1 MNPRQTVISPAYSF
15 FGGSSLVQSKMS
27 EHRLSI
33 LAQILSQR
41 QSKSRVVS
49 EIDNRKLRVAGIK
62 SLLLASVMLA
72 LQMIIFF
79 ISAGHIVG
87 SRPWT
92 FFGASFM
99 HYALSTAVQYK
110 LNPKLLV
117 ERLKRKREGSKLWDE
132 ILMRISNLTVLIAVP
147 AMAGLDIGRFH
158 WSGLDVQ
165 FAALGFASFI
175 VSTILIN
182 WAMAV
187 NPHFEPTVRI
197 QKDRG
202 HKVISSGP
210 YKIVRHPG
218 YLAGI
223 LYTLSIPLIIGSAF
237 TFIAVGIYVILFI
250 IRTSL
255 EDKTLHEELDGY
267 SEYARQVKHKL
278 FPGIW

>member
-1 MNPRQTVISPAYSF
+1 MKALIARAP
-15 FGGSSLVQSKMS
+15 G

-33 LAQILSQR
+33 PAQILSQR
-41 QSKSRVVS
+41 QSKPRVVP
-49 EIDNRKLRVAGIK
+49 EIDNKKLRVAVIK

-79 ISAGHIVG
+79 ISAGHVVG
-87 SRPWT
+87 PRPWT

-99 HYALSTAVQYK
+99 QYALSTAVQYK
-110 LNPKLLV
+110 LNPELLV
-117 ERLKRKREGSKLWDE
+117 QRLKRKREGSKLWDE
-132 ILMRISNLTVLIAVP
+132 ILMRVSNLTVLIAVP
-147 AMAGLDIGRFH
+147 AMAGLDIGRFQ
-158 WSGLDVQ
+158 WSDLDVQ
-165 FAALGFASFI
+165 FAVLGFVFFI

-202 HKVISSGP
+202 HSVISSGP

-223 LYTLSIPLIIGSAF
+223 LYTLSIPLIIGSVF
-237 TFIAVGIYVILFI
+237 TFIPVGIYVILFI
-250 IRTSL
+250 ISTSL
-255 EDKTLHEELDGY
+255 EDRTLHKELDGY
-267 SEYARQVKHKL
+267 SEYAKQVKHKL

>member
-1 MNPRQTVISPAYSF
+1 M
-15 FGGSSLVQSKMS
+15 
-27 EHRLSI
+27 
-33 LAQILSQR
+33 
-41 QSKSRVVS
+41 S

-165 FAALGFASFI
+165 FAAWALHLSLFQRFL
-175 VSTILIN
+175 STGL
-182 WAMAV
+182 W
-187 NPHFEPTVRI
+187 
-197 QKDRG
+197 Q
-202 HKVISSGP
+202 
-210 YKIVRHPG
+210 
-218 YLAGI
+218 
-223 LYTLSIPLIIGSAF
+223 
-237 TFIAVGIYVILFI
+237 
-250 IRTSL
+250 
-255 EDKTLHEELDGY
+255 
-267 SEYARQVKHKL
+267 
-278 FPGIW
+278 